1 MKSLAIFGSTGSIGR
16 QALSVAEFH
25 KEEFSVRVIAANSN
39 ADAVSKQIEC
49 FHPEYVGMYSHD
61 SAKAIRERFPE
72 ITVVSGEEINALAAL
87 PEIDTVV
94 NGVSG
99 FAGLAP
105 LLSALNAG
113 KTVALANK
121 ESIVCAHHVV
131 DDALN
136 RFGGRILPVD
146 SEQSAIFQ
154 CLEAGRREDVKSLIL
169 TASGGMFRELLSCF
183 TTMFVQNAASRT
195 LLNKIGFNNVEV
207 AGDTRFDRVADVRN
221 AAKDFP
227 VVERFVSNSK
237 FTLVAGSSWQPD
249 EDIIVPYFNSH
260 PGMKLILAPHE
271 FDKERLDALLVK
283 FKRPVSLYSC
293 ASADEME
300 QCDALVVDC
309 FGILSSLYRY
319 GQVAYVGGGFGA
331 GIHNVNEAAVYGM
344 PVVFGP
350 NHKKF
355 REATDLI
362 ACGGG
367 FAIDG
372 DEAFAKVM
380 DKMLSNKAFLEKSG
394 TIADKYI
401 QSHLGAT
408 DFVYANIFGKSA
420 GK

>member
-49 FHPEYVGMYSHD
+49 FHPEYVGMYSPD

-72 ITVVSGEEINALAAL
+72 VTVVSGEEINALAAL

-154 CLEAGRREDVKSLIL
+154 CLEAGRREDVRSLIL
-169 TASGGMFRELLSCF
+169 TASGGMFREFSREQLQKVTPEMALHHPTWSMGGKITIDSSSLFNKGLELMEAGWLFGFGPDDIKILVHPQSIVHSMVEYRDGSVLAQLAEPDMRLAIQYALTYPERQTSQLRKLELSKLCTLSF
-183 TTMFVQNAASRT
+183 FEPDCEKFPAIPLAYAAFRDGETLPIAYNAANEVAVEFFINKKLGFTDISACVRHVM
-195 LLNKIGFNNVEV
+195 NKIPCI
-207 AGDTRFDRVADVRN
+207 ARVD
-221 AAKDFP
+221 
-227 VVERFVSNSK
+227 
-237 FTLVAGSSWQPD
+237 
-249 EDIIVPYFNSH
+249 
-260 PGMKLILAPHE
+260 
-271 FDKERLDALLVK
+271 
-283 FKRPVSLYSC
+283 
-293 ASADEME
+293 SADKVYSIDS
-300 QCDALVVDC
+300 DARRLAREFC
-309 FGILSSLYRY
+309 ENTSSRRN
-319 GQVAYVGGGFGA
+319 G
-331 GIHNVNEAAVYGM
+331 
-344 PVVFGP
+344 
-350 NHKKF
+350 
-355 REATDLI
+355 
-362 ACGGG
+362 
-367 FAIDG
+367 
-372 DEAFAKVM
+372 
-380 DKMLSNKAFLEKSG
+380 
-394 TIADKYI
+394 
-401 QSHLGAT
+401 
-408 DFVYANIFGKSA
+408 
-420 GK
+420 